1 MIVWWGDPTI
11 IKTIYFIK
19 CDLNPV
25 FSHRLLLVT
34 SAFGTEQTAC
44 VAARS
49 ALSCGRWQGLTYIVE
64 V

>member
-11 IKTIYFIK
+11 IKTIYFIQ

-34 SAFGTEQTAC
+34 SAFGTKQP
-44 VAARS
+44 
-49 ALSCGRWQGLTYIVE
+49 LTPSSDHKTHLTKLPDNKI
-64 V
+64 